1 MGTGNVH
8 HNPKGLGGYSHKWTI
23 QACATQQGMVSDS
36 EKGIKITLY
45 ICKRGIC
52 YFSLTLEKGFFF
64 PIVPNFSQST
74 LGANPSGGGTPM

>member
-36 EKGIKITLY
+36 EKGIKNHPLHLQKGY
-45 ICKRGIC
+45 MLFQFDSG
-52 YFSLTLEKGFFF
+52 KGFFF
-64 PIVPNFSQST
+64 PPVPNFSQST